1 MSEAAGATA
10 SWSDLWQRFKTA
22 LVIGP
27 PILLALYVGTWPFA
41 VVMIVT
47 GSILFFEWDRM
58 SRKSK
63 DDPNVWIGIA
73 AIAVAGALTAAEQ
86 LQAGFFAL
94 LVAFVLMCAF
104 RRDWRNRAWMG
115 FGLLYAGLP
124 VVGLIQL
131 RAIPDVGFL
140 AVGWTLTTVWATDI
154 GAYTAGRAFRGPKLI
169 PAISPK
175 KTWAGFVGGLVGAI
189 IWSVGY
195 YAVFGFTW
203 ITGVLLPTLI
213 VSLLGQIGDLFES
226 WVKRHFGVKDSG
238 NLFPGHGG
246 VMDRADSAVMATA
259 VIALL
264 NATGIM
270 FVPAPLG
277 GTP

>member
-58 SRKSK
+58 SRKSQ

-73 AIAVAGALTAAEQ
+73 AIATAGVLTAAEQ
-86 LQAGFFAL
+86 LQAGFLAL
-94 LVAFVLMCAF
+94 LVAFALMCAF
-104 RRDWRNRAWMG
+104 RRDRRNRAWMG

-124 VVGLIQL
+124 VIGLIQL

-140 AVGWTLTTVWATDI
+140 AVGWTLTTIWATDI
-154 GAYTAGRAFRGPKLI
+154 GAYTAGRAFGGPKLI
-169 PAISPK
+169 PTISPK
-175 KTWAGFVGGLVGAI
+175 KTWAGFIGGLVGAI

-195 YAVFGFTW
+195 YAVFGFAW
-203 ITGVLLPTLI
+203 ITGVLFPTLI
-213 VSLLGQIGDLFES
+213 VSLLGQVGDLFES

-264 NATGIM
+264 NAAGIM

-277 GTP
+277 GMP